1 MFRVLSTVALG
12 LPLLVGFQES
22 DDSNRAEGVRAK
34 AVVAWPGLP
43 RFERPIELAQVPGH
57 PARFL
62 LAQQNG
68 EFFQFD
74 VGEDGKAG
82 LPRQV
87 AEFGVSRQHNEEGFL
102 SFALHPDYP
111 EDPRLVVHYSVKGER
126 RGRVAT
132 WAIDAEGVPD
142 PSAEQVLIELPQP
155 WRNHNG
161 GQVAFGPDGMLYIG
175 VGDGGSAG
183 DPQQNGQDTSTLLGA
198 ILRIDIDDVPEG
210 QAYGIPA
217 DNPFVEELGARPE
230 LYAIG
235 LRNPWRFSFD
245 PANGTLWCGDVGQD
259 AFEEVDRIEAGGN
272 YGWRLREGFE
282 DFDRH
287 SRRGPGELQ
296 PPVAV
301 YSHKQGLSITGG
313 FVVRGGSAAGLQGYY
328 VYGDYVTGRLWALDA
343 DEAKPQ
349 AIEFGRMNQPASFA
363 VDAAGELYAL
373 SFNGRLYRFE

>member
-1 MFRVLSTVALG
+1 MFCALSTAVCLALSAT
-12 LPLLVGFQES
+12 PQETAAGDAIS
-22 DDSNRAEGVRAK
+22 AK
-34 AVVAWPGLP
+34 AVVAWPSLP

-57 PARFL
+57 PARYL

-82 LPRQV
+82 LPRQIVEV
-87 AEFGVSRQHNEEGFL
+87 AVSRKHNEEGFL
-102 SFALHPDYP
+102 SFALHPNYP
-111 EDPRLVVHYSVKGER
+111 EDARLVVHYSVHGER

-132 WAIDAEGVPD
+132 WAIDAEGVPN
-142 PSAEQVLIELPQP
+142 PGEEQVLMEFPQP

-175 VGDGGSAG
+175 MGDGGSAG
-183 DPQQNGQDTSTLLGA
+183 DPQQNGQDISTLLGA
-198 ILRIDIDDVPEG
+198 ILRIDIDNVPDGE
-210 QAYGIPA
+210 AYGIPA
-217 DNPFVEELGARPE
+217 DNPFLEERGARPE
-230 LYAIG
+230 LFAIG

-245 PANGTLWCGDVGQD
+245 SESGTLWCGDVGQN
-259 AFEEVDRIEAGGN
+259 AFEEVHRISAGGN

-287 SRRGPGELQ
+287 SRRGPGELAA
-296 PPVAV
+296 PVAV

-313 FVVRGGSAAGLQGYY
+313 FVVRGGSAESLRGHY
-328 VYGDYVTGRLWALDA
+328 VYGDYVTGRLWALKA
-343 DEAKPQ
+343 DEPKPQ
-349 AIEFGRMNQPASFA
+349 AVEFGRMNQPASFA
-363 VDAAGELYAL
+363 VDADGELYAL